1 MFKAKQSK
9 PTQQKGY
16 KMEFL
21 SYRQRNL
28 TKIEDKKKAQI
39 DFRKSFWERL
49 TQIRIERDEVLKN
62 LSELSICLYT
72 SGFKHEFMKE
82 NNEYKNIIYTIDDIE
97 VDIFKKGINNFDKDS
112 KILKESFFIKF
123 NKFNKDKQEK
133 LEKKL
138 DEIVWERLTQIRIE
152 RAEVLKNLR
161 KIYNFLVQSGFHEE
175 LIKENTEYKN
185 LIVKL
190 NEIQRDLDKKTA
202 LGFLKDLE
210 ILGYAVLADC
220 GEFSIEDSMKQEPL
234 NMGNLV
240 SA

>member
-1 MFKAKQSK
+1 
-9 PTQQKGY
+9 
-16 KMEFL
+16 MEFL

-28 TKIEDKKKAQI
+28 AKIEAEKVAQF
-39 DFRKSFWERL
+39 DLRDRFWERAE
-49 TQIRIERDEVLKN
+49 QINNERMEIVCN
-62 LSELSICLYT
+62 LRELSICLYK
-72 SGFKHEFMKE
+72 SGFKHEFIEE
-82 NNEYKNIIYTIDDIE
+82 NNEYKNIIYTMDCISADLEIKR
-97 VDIFKKGINNFDKDS
+97 IYSLDKDT
-112 KILKESFFIKF
+112 KTRLILNKSFFI
-123 NKFNKDKQEK
+123 KFNKDKQEK

-138 DEIVWERLTQIRIE
+138 DERVWESLTQIRIE

-161 KIYNFLVQSGFHEE
+161 KLSNFLVQSGFHEE

-220 GEFSIEDSMKQEPL
+220 GEFSIEDSMKQEYL

>member
-1 MFKAKQSK
+1 
-9 PTQQKGY
+9 
-16 KMEFL
+16 MEFL